1 VGWKGECRHAGFV
14 GPQSRR
20 AQPVGRRPPAD
31 DRAHALPRLRI
42 VRNTREQ
49 LAQLDGSREL
59 AALLLIFD
67 VSKMFA
73 ISVEKR

>member
-1 VGWKGECRHAGFV
+1 MPSAGFV

-31 DRAHALPRLRI
+31 DRAHALPRLL
-42 VRNTREQ
+42 VRNAREQ